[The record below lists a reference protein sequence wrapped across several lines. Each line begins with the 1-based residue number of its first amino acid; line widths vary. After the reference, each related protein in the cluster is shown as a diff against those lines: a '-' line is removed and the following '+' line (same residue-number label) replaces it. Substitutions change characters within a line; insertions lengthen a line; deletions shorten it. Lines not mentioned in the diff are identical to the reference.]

1 MTNHALDAG
10 DYAGWAMAG
19 DALSQPSQLVDTA
32 TEQPLALMQPVAA
45 DGRVI
50 GPGQIRV
57 KKSRCEV
64 LSPAAAAA
72 SEFTLGLRLHL

>member
-1 MTNHALDAG
+1 MPLMQATTRAGPWLVFDAP
-10 DYAGWAMAG
+10 
-19 DALSQPSQLVDTA
+19 SQPTQLVDTA
-32 TEQPLALMQPVAA
+32 TDQPLALMQPVAA
-45 DGRVI
+45 YGRVI

>member
-1 MTNHALDAG
+1 MPLMQATTRAG
-10 DYAGWAMAG
+10 PWLVF
-19 DALSQPSQLVDTA
+19 DALSQPSQLLDTA

-72 SEFTLGLRLHL
+72 SEFTLGSRLHL